1 MDSIKITSQNFAK
14 MFAIIMTDGI
24 NLLPQE
30 EEKMQYL
37 LTQIKVIA
45 NYTPSCIYIE
55 SSKKADA
62 FLNFQALSMADD
74 LSQYFTTAE
83 DLVKQL
89 IVAIERA
96 SDAFILQN
104 VFLNKFKATIE

>member
-1 MDSIKITSQNFAK
+1 
-14 MFAIIMTDGI
+14 
-24 NLLPQE
+24 
-30 EEKMQYL
+30 MQYL

-45 NYTPSCIYIE
+45 NYTPSYIYIQ
-55 SSKKADA
+55 SSKKANA

-83 DLVKQL
+83 DLVEQL
-89 IVAIERA
+89 IVAIAGA

-104 VFLNKFKATIE
+104 SFLEKFNATIE